1 MTTMIDKPLAT
12 DDDEFASP
20 AFPPEHYGCPPWCTR
35 NIRVEDENFI
45 SHDSADGLPDWP
57 NFRGYRHLAGRWIP
71 YAASGYPLSIYMDL
85 EPGAAEPTIAISNE
99 DDDDSW
105 TEFSLDEA
113 GQVASEIKR
122 LVAAYGRCPAWC
134 EDDHR
139 TPADIDGH
147 YTIMSIDYAA
157 APKDDHGTPE
167 WYNVALRQPA
177 PEINLCGGLGMLR
190 DEIRLTLTEAEA
202 VAVAITEL
210 LTAATAAM
218 VS

>member
-85 EPGAAEPTIAISNE
+85 EPGAADRRSRSATR
-99 DDDDSW
+99 
-105 TEFSLDEA
+105 TTTTA
-113 GQVASEIKR
+113 GPNSASTRPGR
-122 LVAAYGRCPAWC
+122 LPA
-134 EDDHR
+134 R
-139 TPADIDGH
+139 
-147 YTIMSIDYAA
+147 
-157 APKDDHGTPE
+157 
-167 WYNVALRQPA
+167 
-177 PEINLCGGLGMLR
+177 
-190 DEIRLTLTEAEA
+190 
-202 VAVAITEL
+202 
-210 LTAATAAM
+210 
-218 VS
+218 